1 MRVPFVD
8 LVAQYE
14 SIKIQVDDA
23 IRHVISNSAFIGGPT
38 VKEFER
44 EWAGVIGSKHCVST
58 ANGTDSLEI
67 LLQAFGVGQG
77 DEVIVPSHSWIST
90 AECVVTVGARPVF
103 VDTIDRLYTMD
114 SEKIEEKITKRT
126 KAILPVHLCGLP
138 ADMDPIL
145 RIAKKY
151 KLTVIEDCAQS
162 HLAEYKGKRVGTLGH
177 AASFSFYP
185 GKNLGA
191 YGDAGAIVTDDDQV
205 AEFCRRRA
213 NHGQLQ
219 KHTHMIAG
227 RNSRL
232 DGLQAAIL
240 LAKLP
245 YLEEWTDLRIARA
258 AQYQKQLDER
268 LNFTLVPEGYKHVFH
283 LFVVQV
289 KNRDKVASLLKDQG
303 VDSAVHYPVP
313 MPLMPAFKNFLSEGD
328 CFDVNS
334 GYVDKILSIPIY
346 PELTTTQIEHVASIV
361 NSHHVEG

>member
-23 IRHVISNSAFIGGPT
+23 IRQVISDSAFIGGPI
-38 VKEFER
+38 VKQFER
-44 EWAGVIGSKHCVST
+44 EWSRVIGSKHCVST

-103 VDTIDRLYTMD
+103 VDTINRLYTID
-114 SEKIEEKITKRT
+114 PEKIEAKITERT
-126 KAILPVHLCGLP
+126 KAIIPVHLCGLP
-138 ADMDPIL
+138 ADIDPIL

-205 AEFCRRRA
+205 AEFCRRMA

-245 YLEEWTDLRIARA
+245 YLKEWTNLRIEKAK
-258 AQYQKQLDER
+258 QYQDRLDER
-268 LNFTLVPEGYKHVFH
+268 LNFTSIPEGYKHVFH

-289 KNRDKVASLLKDQG
+289 ENRDEVMGLLKAQG
-303 VDSAVHYPVP
+303 VDTAVHYPVP
-313 MPLMPAFKNFLSEGD
+313 MPMMPAFKKYLGEGD
-328 CFDVNS
+328 CYEVN
-334 GYVDKILSIPIY
+334 GKYVDKILSIPIY
-346 PELTTTQIEHVASIV
+346 PELSATQIEHVASIV
-361 NSHHVEG
+361 NSHYVKG